1 MFLDKVTKINDSGKA
16 ADIFYLDFA
25 KAFDKVPR
33 ERLLVKMQAKGIMG
47 KILRWVKH
55 WLENRTQRV
64 VVGGETSKETSVDS
78 GVPQGTLLGPP
89 LFIIYIDDLD
99 EAARL
104 ADMIIKFADDTKG
117 VKEIK
122 K

>member
-1 MFLDKVTKINDSGKA
+1 
-16 ADIFYLDFA
+16 
-25 KAFDKVPR
+25 
-33 ERLLVKMQAKGIMG
+33 MQAKGIMG